1 MSAPSGLAVRAGDD
15 VDTAQ
20 VYLDALLEGVERDER
35 VMMLCLGVPLD
46 RRPPSHLGE
55 TGRRTWKL
63 QRRESIR
70 FALRQWDLYMGHRAD
85 FARACHAVA
94 IFGSWLLRG
103 STGASPWAT
112 CRAADPD
119 YQLRLAQ
126 RRDRRIARE
135 HFRAAREVRDNALRA
150 VRREGHQVS
159 DEQKGN
165 SRG

>member
-1 MSAPSGLAVRAGDD
+1 MADLSELAEDD
-15 VDTAQ
+15 LEAAQ

-35 VMMLCLGVPLD
+35 VMMLCLGVPIDL
-46 RRPPSHLGE
+46 RPPAHLGE
-55 TGRRTWKL
+55 TGRKTWRR
-63 QRRESIR
+63 QRKDSIA
-70 FALRQWDLYMGHRAD
+70 FAMRQWDLYMGRDD
-85 FARACHAVA
+85 FARACHAVV
-94 IFGSWLLRG
+94 IFGSWPLRG

-112 CRAADPD
+112 CRAADPH

>member
-1 MSAPSGLAVRAGDD
+1 MADLSELAEDD
-15 VDTAQ
+15 LEAAQ

-35 VMMLCLGVPLD
+35 VMMLCLGVPIDL
-46 RRPPSHLGE
+46 RPPAHLGE
-55 TGRRTWKL
+55 TGRKTWRR
-63 QRRESIR
+63 QRKDSIA
-70 FALRQWDLYMGHRAD
+70 FAMRQWDLYMGRDD
-85 FARACHAVA
+85 FARACHAVV
-94 IFGSWLLRG
+94 IFGSWPLRG
-103 STGASPWAT
+103 STGASPW
-112 CRAADPD
+112 
-119 YQLRLAQ
+119 AQ